1 MIFKRSYALITV
13 VVIGLM
19 LLACNFSFSTANV
32 SDAWMSTDEDGK
44 NRTTVFDQDAV
55 FYAQVQVQNA
65 PDDTKVKAVWT
76 AVEVEDNDPN
86 LKLDENEL
94 ITGSGLVTFD
104 LTNDRLW
111 PRGSYKVEIFL
122 NDKAAKTLE
131 FTVS

>member
-94 ITGSGLVTFD
+94 ITG
-104 LTNDRLW
+104 
-111 PRGSYKVEIFL
+111 